1 MQKVK
6 DIKNQKITT
15 NPIVYFWYF
24 KEDIANKL
32 LIPLKECIDFS
43 KITYKIINNTKYY
56 LLYVGK
62 AKNGH
67 QRLIEYHILDKQ
79 NYHQKGIENK
89 RLSSLRQTI
98 SALLGIDMSISKE
111 KVDEVFNTCI
121 VDWREFNEKELEKNE
136 TLFIQQ
142 HYLPLNDLHSIIPKE
157 CRQILRQLK
166 KEYRK

>member
-1 MQKVK
+1 MQQIK

-24 KEDIANKL
+24 RDDIANKL

-56 LLYVGK
+56 LLYIGK

-79 NYHQKGIENK
+79 NYHQKGIKNK

-98 SALLGIDMSISKE
+98 SALLGINMSTSKE
-111 KVDEVFNTCI
+111 KVDEIFDTCI
-121 VDWREFNEKELEKNE
+121 VDWIESDIENVEQLETSQIKN
-136 TLFIQQ
+136 
-142 HYLPLNDLHSIIPKE
+142 HYLPLNDLHSITPKE
-157 CRQILRQLK
+157 CRQILRKLK
-166 KEYRK
+166 KEYKK